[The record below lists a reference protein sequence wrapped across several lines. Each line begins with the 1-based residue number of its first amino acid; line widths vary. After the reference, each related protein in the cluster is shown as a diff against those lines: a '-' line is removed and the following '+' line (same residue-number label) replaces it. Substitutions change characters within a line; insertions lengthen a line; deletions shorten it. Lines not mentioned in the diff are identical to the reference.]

1 MNFFYAKASA
11 LQLENYHNQITL
23 FMILLWI
30 IIILLG
36 CYLKSEKTI
45 NNLSVLLVTISFIQE
60 IFDYGNRISNV
71 FYYGGG
77 LKIVRDLPLQLC
89 HFAYWFS
96 VIALLIVVTKK
107 FTHLKQLF
115 FNLAYFFGFSG
126 ALMGILTVS
135 FEGISTFGDILY
147 LDLQHS
153 LIILN
158 VLWLIF
164 AYKLNFSF
172 QGIIQSFIFVNIA
185 AIVVGIIN
193 YIIGSDANYMFL
205 CSAPEVSNPLLFGGE
220 WPYYII
226 GFELIFFIYGLLI
239 YFPFFIKKKY
249 FINS

>member
-1 MNFFYAKASA
+1 MNFFYAEASE
-11 LQLENYHNQITL
+11 LQLEIYHNQIIL
-23 FMILLWI
+23 FMAAFWILFV
-30 IIILLG
+30 LLG
-36 CYLKSEKTI
+36 CYIKSEKTI
-45 NNLSVLLVTISFIQE
+45 NNLSILLLSMSFIQE
-60 IFDYGNRISNV
+60 VLDYSNRITNV

-96 VIALLIVVTKK
+96 VITLLIVVTKRY
-107 FTHLKQLF
+107 THLKQKF

-135 FEGISTFGDILY
+135 FEGIYTFGDILY

-164 AYKLNFSF
+164 AYKCTFSF
-172 QGIIQSFIFVNIA
+172 QGIIHSFIFVNVA
-185 AIVVGIIN
+185 AILVGIIN
-193 YIIGSDANYMFL
+193 YIIGSGANYMFL
-205 CSAPEVSNPLLFGGE
+205 CRAPQVNNPLLFGGI

-226 GFELIFFIYGLLI
+226 GFELIFFIYGLFI
-239 YFPFFIKKKY
+239 YFPFFIKKRY
-249 FINS
+249 FIKS

>member
-96 VIALLIVVTKK
+96 VIAL
-107 FTHLKQLF
+107 
-115 FNLAYFFGFSG
+115 
-126 ALMGILTVS
+126 
-135 FEGISTFGDILY
+135 
-147 LDLQHS
+147 
-153 LIILN
+153 
-158 VLWLIF
+158 
-164 AYKLNFSF
+164 
-172 QGIIQSFIFVNIA
+172 
-185 AIVVGIIN
+185 
-193 YIIGSDANYMFL
+193 
-205 CSAPEVSNPLLFGGE
+205 
-220 WPYYII
+220 
-226 GFELIFFIYGLLI
+226 
-239 YFPFFIKKKY
+239 
-249 FINS
+249 